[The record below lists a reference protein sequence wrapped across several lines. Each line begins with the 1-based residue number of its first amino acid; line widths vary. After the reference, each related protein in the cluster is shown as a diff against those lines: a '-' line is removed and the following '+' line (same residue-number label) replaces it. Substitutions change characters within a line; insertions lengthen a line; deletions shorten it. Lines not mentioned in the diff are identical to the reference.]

1 VLNGLAAGALEFN
14 VRAWTIDKADWVT
27 VRSALAVRLRD
38 GLAEA
43 GIVVPTPR
51 WTLEMQPHT
60 APAVVAATENQE
72 RAGLAA
78 RPAEDRQAK

>member
-1 VLNGLAAGALEFN
+1 
-14 VRAWTIDKADWVT
+14 
-27 VRSALAVRLRD
+27 
-38 GLAEA
+38 
-43 GIVVPTPR
+43 
-51 WTLEMQPHT
+51 MQPHT